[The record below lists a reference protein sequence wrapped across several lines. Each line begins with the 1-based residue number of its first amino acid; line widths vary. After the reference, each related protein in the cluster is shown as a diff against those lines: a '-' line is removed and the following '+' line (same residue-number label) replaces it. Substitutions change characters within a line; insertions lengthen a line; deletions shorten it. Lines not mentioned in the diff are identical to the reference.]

1 MFSQNIP
8 MRCGRFSK
16 KCVVFCFLKSILYFV
31 FLKSALFGKCVFVSE
46 KRKTFQNTYQTS
58 LYFPPNKNQKLGGR
72 VDLSVNYDIISFG
85 RSFLWIRRGR
95 ESLHIKKINIS
106 YLHVQDLFLEMY
118 IDSLN
123 DCSIICLYNWLSTSM
138 HWQCYSYDL
147 EWCFCIHLL
156 LSNIQIWLN
165 VGFSVEVG

>member
-1 MFSQNIP
+1 MGGFLKNVL
-8 MRCGRFSK
+8 CFVFWK
-16 KCVVFCFLKSILYFV
+16 VFCILF

-95 ESLHIKKINIS
+95 ESFHIKKINIS

-123 DCSIICLYNWLSTSM
+123 DCSLFAWTIDYPHPCT
-138 HWQCYSYDL
+138 D
-147 EWCFCIHLL
+147 
-156 LSNIQIWLN
+156 N
-165 VGFSVEVG
+165 VTRMI